1 MSRRAWAAT
10 VAAVLAVGLAVVLG
24 ASAAPSSAAPTSLPM
39 LTLALNGTSVT
50 VGGTMQSGAVEVVT
64 TVTKEAAGEPLLVYL
79 KPGATYAQASAA
91 LAAHNGDLNAL
102 DPYGAVV
109 FDAAAP
115 KGTSSAQTRLQTG
128 DYVALDAAGGNAGSR
143 PHAEF
148 TVTAA
153 MAPAALPTPG
163 ATVWAIEFGFRG
175 ASTLHAGELVRF
187 ENAGYLVHMI
197 DWIRVKNVATAD
209 RVKALLRA
217 GKDGQA
223 GKLASAFGT
232 FAGPLSHGS
241 LQQLVI
247 GEKHGVYVLAC
258 FMTTQDGR
266 EHTRL
271 GMERTIRIVK

>member
-1 MSRRAWAAT
+1 MKHKALLV
-10 VAAVLAVGLAVVLG
+10 VAVAVIVAGLALMLG
-24 ASAAPSSAAPTSLPM
+24 AIATPSSATPTSLPT

-64 TVTKEAAGEPLLVYL
+64 TVTKEAAGEPLLVLL
-79 KPGATYAQASAA
+79 KPGATFAQASAA
-91 LAAHNGDLNAL
+91 LAAHHGDLNAL
-102 DPYGAVV
+102 NPYGAVV
-109 FDAAAP
+109 FDAAAA
-115 KGTSSAQTRLQTG
+115 KGTSSAQTRLHAG
-128 DYVALDAAGGNAGSR
+128 NYVALDAVSSAANP

-153 MAPAALPTPG
+153 TTPAVLPTPG

-175 ASTLHAGELVRF
+175 ASTLHDGELVRF
-187 ENAGYLVHMI
+187 QNSGYLVHMI
-197 DWIRVKNVATAD
+197 DWIRVKNLATAN

-217 GKDGQA
+217 GKDNQA
-223 GKLASAFGT
+223 GNLASAFGT
-232 FAGPLSHGS
+232 FAGPLSHGG

-271 GMERTIRIVK
+271 GMLRTIRIVK